1 MLLKSHLML
10 HQQVRLEK
18 ATVVRHVQEEDREF
32 LYEMLKDMKIKTES
46 ASSVL
51 SSAGLVFELGEQI
64 VEAIVSKCEYLF
76 SV

>member
-1 MLLKSHLML
+1 M
-10 HQQVRLEK
+10 RLEK
-18 ATVVRHVQEEDREF
+18 ATVVRHVQEDDREF

-51 SSAGLVFELGEQI
+51 SSAGLVFELAEQI
-64 VEAIVSKCEYLF
+64 IEAIVSKCEYLF

>member
-1 MLLKSHLML
+1 ML

-18 ATVVRHVQEEDREF
+18 ATVVRHDQEEDREF

-51 SSAGLVFELGEQI
+51 SSAGLVFELGE
-64 VEAIVSKCEYLF
+64 
-76 SV
+76 

>member
-1 MLLKSHLML
+1 ML

-32 LYEMLKDMKIKTES
+32 LYEMLKDMKITES

>member
-1 MLLKSHLML
+1 M
-10 HQQVRLEK
+10 RLEK
-18 ATVVRHVQEEDREF
+18 ATVVRHVQEDDREF

-64 VEAIVSKCEYLF
+64 IEAIVSKCEYLF